1 MAGGC
6 DTMRTLRLERPRD
19 WRLTDTPEAAQ
30 PDTGEALVRV
40 RKAGICGTDI
50 SGYLGKMPFF
60 SYPRIP
66 GHELG
71 IEVLAVG
78 HGVGNVKPGDTCS
91 VEPYINCGACF
102 PCRHNH
108 GNCCENLTV
117 LGVHVDGG
125 LRPRF
130 IVPARKL
137 HPAAGL
143 TFEQLALVETLAI
156 GCHAVDRAA
165 IRPDEFA
172 LVVGAGPIG
181 LSVLEF
187 VRLTGCRFAALDV
200 NPGRLRFCADRM
212 GIPLTI
218 TAAGGPDDIEAIRNA
233 GQGNLPTVVIDATG
247 HPRAMERSLEFV
259 GFTGRVVF
267 VGIVPDPIAVPDPLF
282 HRREMTILGSRNAL
296 PGDFRRII
304 DLIRAGKIDTK
315 PWISYRVGFEDVP
328 GRFHDLTLPETGVI
342 KAMIDLESI
351 N

>member
-1 MAGGC
+1 
-6 DTMRTLRLERPRD
+6 MRTLHLERPRD
-19 WRLTDTPEAAQ
+19 WRLTDTPEAGQ
-30 PDTGEALVRV
+30 PGPGDALVRV

-78 HGVGNVKPGDTCS
+78 EGVGNVKPGDTCS
-91 VEPYINCGACF
+91 VEPYINCGTCF
-102 PCRHNH
+102 SCQHNR

-137 HPAAGL
+137 HPASGL
-143 TFEQLALVETLAI
+143 SFEQLALVETLAI

-165 IRPDEFA
+165 IQPDEFA

-187 VRLTGCRFAALDV
+187 VRLTGCKFAALDV
-200 NPGRLRFCADRM
+200 NAARLAFCRDRM
-212 GIPLTI
+212 GVPLTI
-218 TAAGGPDDIEAIRNA
+218 HANGGPEDIDAVKAAGK
-233 GQGNLPTVVIDATG
+233 GNLPTVVIDATG

-259 GFTGRVVF
+259 GFTGRMVY

-282 HRREMTILGSRNAL
+282 HRREMTIMGSRNAQ
-296 PGDFRRII
+296 PSDFRRII
-304 DLIRAGKIDTK
+304 DLIRAGRIDTR
-315 PWISYRVGFEDVP
+315 PWISHRIGFEEVP
-328 GRFHDLTLPETGVI
+328 ARFDSLTRPETGVI